1 MWYFSYYF
9 LLFWIGWASLDI
21 QGTVLA
27 MDGLQI
33 ASQTKM
39 LKELEEIKSK
49 LYRNKI
55 EDEKKFK
62 EILNNLT
69 LEQKKLLTSILKKKF
84 ISFFMNYSLN
94 LNLKYYLQKHL
105 EKNSQK
111 KIFLSQKDND
121 MILDFKEYL
130 HDNNQE
136 KNKNKKNF
144 KLIIKEDGNIEI
156 IYYGEKISY
165 NTQASETAKIS
176 LIQKIKL
183 KNKRINKSE
192 FNKNFKLIS
201 KVLNL
206 LDEFVSKSK
215 EILKSQGIVFD
226 NLNRDSNNSHDKIAL
241 ILLYS
246 SLRFNIKYDL
256 EKCLFGAEYNRNRN
270 TNKKFHSSHDENN
283 EKIKLDLSTYFYS
296 NSNPKV
302 ELIIDYSKLSDTIYL
317 NITKSNTSNII
328 KLVKKENNG
337 KLSLSSNLNDN
348 ILNDIINK
356 KKVEDFVECLN
367 KFIQKIY
374 NEIKFDRLLSG
385 GSKIKSKN
393 KILKE
398 DLIKLCKKY
407 ELKNYSSLKKDELIK
422 LLKKN
427 KKM

>member
-1 MWYFSYYF
+1 MWYYSYYF
-9 LLFWIGWASLDI
+9 LLFFISWASWDI
-21 QGTVLA
+21 KGTVLT
-27 MDGLQI
+27 MYGLQK

-130 HDNNQE
+130 HDNINQNNNQDNNQE

-144 KLIIKEDGNIEI
+144 KLIIKEDGNMKI

-165 NTQASETAKIS
+165 NTQASKTAKIS

-337 KLSLSSNLNDN
+337 KLSLSSNLNDK

-367 KFIQKIY
+367 KFIQNIY

-393 KILKE
+393 KILK
-398 DLIKLCKKY
+398 
-407 ELKNYSSLKKDELIK
+407 DELIK